1 MHNTTQE
8 VWDDL
13 LEENVMEDVDEL
25 NFPGAV
31 EADDDSHHRTTLIN
45 WLLIFIC
52 YWWTYCN
59 IADRG
64 IELMLQFLHAFFTV
78 LSERLPW
85 MSLFV
90 ASFPSSLYLL
100 KKYFGLH
107 KDCFQKFVVCPQC
120 NSLYNY
126 DSAFE
131 TVGSKRVSKKCSFV
145 AFPNH
150 RHRAH
155 RKPCNEALLKEVKL
169 QDGKTKLY
177 PRKVYCYSSII
188 ETLTMFLHRPHF
200 SSRCELWRERERTS
214 IRGLMSDVIHG
225 TVWRDFKGA
234 DGTRFMGQERNLAL
248 MMNVDWFQPFKHS
261 PYSVGVIYLAV
272 MNLPRAERFK
282 RENIIV
288 VGILPGPHEPSS
300 LNPFL
305 IPVVAELKELWE
317 DGIEV
322 CHSRSPTV
330 PQKFF
335 AALLLVACDVP
346 AARKLCGFLGHGA
359 KRGCSKCKKEFIPGK
374 HFGEKMNFGGF
385 ENCLHRTNEEHRS
398 EAQEIMSEDTYQG
411 REDKQ
416 IKYGTRYSELMQLEY
431 FDCIRFTIIDPM
443 HNLFLGTAKHM
454 MKNVWLPNKILKPAD
469 LKSIQDLIDS
479 MKVPSNMGRIPNK
492 IASSF
497 GSFTSDQ
504 WKLWTVV
511 YSEFALKKYLPT
523 EDYRLWLLFVKA
535 CRILTAPVITIR
547 SLAEAHSSLMQ
558 FCKKFESLYG
568 QLEVTPNM
576 HLHSHLINCVLDYGP
591 VHNFWLF
598 SFERFNGLLGDFK
611 TNQRAVEIQLM
622 RKFLRDQDIRDLPF
636 PSVFREHF
644 EPIFNQM
651 KNTNMDPLQDISS
664 TVDLL
669 SLSDGIVTKSN
680 LWFDSGTCN
689 CIPPHKMDYLDDDE
703 LNFLMNSYST
713 FLEGV
718 DITNGSVIFDRY
730 ASVEFCGDRY
740 GSLDSRSERSSYVMA
755 PWVGVGGQI
764 DVATSDARPAV
775 VHYYFKQNI
784 YLYGQWKTI
793 VMARVSW
800 FQEHP
805 DRHKHESGTTEVW
818 CKDIFEPLGPASFI
832 PVQRIQRKFVGT
844 VQTWRRESV
853 LFVLPLERKIY
864 L

>member
-1 MHNTTQE
+1 
-8 VWDDL
+8 
-13 LEENVMEDVDEL
+13 MEDLDES
-25 NFPGAV
+25 NFPNAV
-31 EADDDSHHRTTLIN
+31 EADADSYNRITLTN
-45 WLLIFIC
+45 WLLIFIF

-78 LSERLPW
+78 LSERIPW

-100 KKYFGLH
+100 KKHFGFH
-107 KDCFQKFVVCPQC
+107 KDYFQKFVVCPKC

-126 DSAFE
+126 DAAFK
-131 TVGSKRVSKKCSFV
+131 TVGARRESRKCSFV
-145 AFPNH
+145 EFPNH
-150 RHRAH
+150 RQRAH
-155 RKPCNEALLKEVKL
+155 RKPCNEVLLKEVKL

-177 PRKVYCYSSII
+177 PKKVYCYSSII
-188 ETLTMFLHRPHF
+188 ETLKIFLQRPGF
-200 SSRCELWRERERTS
+200 ISRCELWRERERTS
-214 IRGLMSDVIHG
+214 IPGLLTDVIHG
-225 TVWRDFKGA
+225 TVWRDFKGP
-234 DGTRFMGQERNLAL
+234 DGSRFMSHQQNLAL

-261 PYSVGVIYLAV
+261 PYSVGVIYLAL
-272 MNLPRAERFK
+272 MNLPRGERFK
-282 RENIIV
+282 RENVIIA
-288 VGILPGPHEPSS
+288 GIIPGPGEPQS

-305 IPVVAELKELWE
+305 IPVVGELNELWKN
-317 DGIEV
+317 GIDV
-322 CHSRSPTV
+322 CHSGSPRV

-374 HFGEKMNFGGF
+374 HFGDKMNFGGF
-385 ENCLHRTNEEHRS
+385 ENCLHRTNEGHRS
-398 EAQEIMSEDTYQG
+398 EAQEILQEDTYQG
-411 REDKQ
+411 REKKQ
-416 IKYGTRYSELMQLEY
+416 TKYGTRYSELMQLEY

-454 MKNVWLPNKILKPAD
+454 MKNIWLPNKLFTQND
-469 LKSIQDLIDS
+469 LKAIQDLIDN

-497 GSFTSDQ
+497 GSFTSEQ

-511 YSEFALKKYLPT
+511 YSEFALKNYLPT
-523 EDYRLWLLFVKA
+523 EDYKLWLLFVKA
-535 CRILTAPVITIR
+535 CRILTAPVITIK
-547 SLAEAHSSLMQ
+547 SLSEAHSSLMQ
-558 FCKKFESLYG
+558 FCKTFESMYG

-576 HLHSHLINCVLDYGP
+576 HLHSHLINCVIDYGP

-636 PSVFREHF
+636 PSAFCEHF
-644 EPIFNQM
+644 DRIFSQM
-651 KNTNMDPLQDISS
+651 KNTSMDPLQDISS

-669 SLSDGIVTKSN
+669 SLSDGPVTKSN
-680 LWFDSGTCN
+680 LWLDAGSCTC
-689 CIPPHKMDYLDDDE
+689 ISPHRVDYLDDDE
-703 LNFLMNSYST
+703 LNFLMESYST

-718 DITNGSVIFDRY
+718 EFRNGTVIFDRY
-730 ASVEFCGDRY
+730 ASVEFCGERY
-740 GSLDSRSERSSYVMA
+740 GSLDSRSERSSYVIA

-764 DVATSDARPAV
+764 NSDTSDARPAV
-775 VHYYFKQNI
+775 VRYYMKQNI
-784 YLYGQWKTI
+784 CIHGQWKTL
-793 VMARVSW
+793 VMAYVSW
-800 FQEHP
+800 FQKHP
-805 DRHKHESGTTEVW
+805 DRHKRQSGTTEIW
-818 CKDIFEPLGPASFI
+818 CKDIFEPLGAASFL
-832 PVQRIQRKFVGT
+832 PVQRIQCKFVGT
-844 VQTWRRESV
+844 VQTWKRENV